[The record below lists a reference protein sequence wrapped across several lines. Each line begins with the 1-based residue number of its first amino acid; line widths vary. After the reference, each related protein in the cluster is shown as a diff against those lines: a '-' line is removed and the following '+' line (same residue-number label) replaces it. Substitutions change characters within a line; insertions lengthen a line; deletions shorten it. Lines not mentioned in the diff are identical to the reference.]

1 MAGRE
6 YKARDKSVQKMSR
19 DGLVEENL
27 RTGKSQRAVTG
38 RIDAVRIGDRPMEH
52 FKAAGD
58 LSEDGRLD
66 RISRGGRHGLRKE
79 DAVREAVEKEA
90 LMNGVP
96 EEDLD
101 AAGHRNRVQRAR
113 SLRSGRL
120 LLLWMK
126 QSPGQRQASCAGKR
140 SENILQM
147 GQMEVAR
154 VTFQKDFS
162 RTLTIKH
169 FAIGGA

>member
-1 MAGRE
+1 MAYRRRIQTPPGTETGYRE
-6 YKARDKSVQKMSR
+6 Q
-19 DGLVEENL
+19 G
-27 RTGKSQRAVTG
+27 
-38 RIDAVRIGDRPMEH
+38 
-52 FKAAGD
+52 
-58 LSEDGRLD
+58 
-66 RISRGGRHGLRKE
+66 
-79 DAVREAVEKEA
+79 
-90 LMNGVP
+90 
-96 EEDLD
+96 
-101 AAGHRNRVQRAR
+101 

-126 QSPGQRQASCAGKR
+126 QSPGQRQASCEGKR

-169 FAIGGA
+169 FAIGGAYSRKAMEQVHQTSAAGLL